1 MKGAVTRASDLRF
14 YLPSDA
20 KTGAL
25 NADTQLCHQPGL
37 CNYAL
42 EFWIL
47 KNDLIIAIDV
57 RLFLCAFLL
66 PLWCSGFI
74 NRSNY
79 MLPSIKNNASRG
91 Y

>member
-1 MKGAVTRASDLRF
+1 MVHSIESGSVIWPARISRTVEPEGRIPEDPGVRMKGAVTRASDLRF

-42 EFWIL
+42 EF
-47 KNDLIIAIDV
+47 
-57 RLFLCAFLL
+57 
-66 PLWCSGFI
+66 
-74 NRSNY
+74 
-79 MLPSIKNNASRG
+79 
-91 Y
+91 